1 MNPLP
6 YFRINNEVDKGNL
19 ILNPGTL
26 QRVYFS
32 HGYVLLQPSKGD
44 ADVQVKQYVY
54 VLPVLIGLLM
64 SKKAEF
70 LRDPLLRRLNLKKIS

>member
-1 MNPLP
+1 MP
-6 YFRINNEVDKGNL
+6 YFRINNEVDERNS
-19 ILNPGTL
+19 ILNNGTL
-26 QRVYFS
+26 QKIYLS

-54 VLPVLIGLLM
+54 MLPVLIGPIM